1 MARHMEQQS
10 RINTGRAGRIFFVIS
25 VAIYIV
31 VNAPET
37 MTTYDLSYDTTD
49 SYPPLRLLLS
59 HGLEHALCSC
69 TSCERVEQL
78 IVWRQSP

>member
-49 SYPPLRLLLS
+49 SYPPLRASSS
-59 HGLEHALCSC
+59 HRDTLPRIG
-69 TSCERVEQL
+69 
-78 IVWRQSP
+78 IVVRPRRC